1 MASQTKAFVVLFFIL
16 FWVMVG
22 FGIIIP
28 ILPFVVTH
36 FGGGP
41 TMLGLF
47 MASFSLMQFFFAP
60 MWGRLSDRI
69 GRRPVLLIGLSGYGI
84 TFILLGLA
92 NHLWMLFVIRM
103 ASGIISSATL
113 PTAMAYI
120 ADITDGEQRSKGMG
134 LMGAAMGVG
143 MIFGPAL
150 GGWLGHYGFAIPF
163 YAAGILSIATWPF
176 AYFLL
181 PESLKKLGTQR
192 VESDAQISL
201 AVIKH
206 PLFALFNLN
215 FVTNFSMAIFQGTF
229 ALYAA
234 DRAGFGPKEM
244 GTLFTLM
251 GVIGVIVQG
260 GMIGRLVKR
269 FGDANLVKVGLLISG
284 VGMALILVSSD
295 MLTLM
300 ITTSIFN
307 IGGSLMGPST
317 STLVSKNA
325 QGAQGASIG
334 LMQSFGSLGRI
345 VGPVVGG
352 ALYDIDLNIP
362 YITGAVVL
370 LVLAIWSMQMI
381 DQFDRAHR
389 EKRLASSVPRG

>member
-1 MASQTKAFVVLFFIL
+1 MADKTKAFLVLFLIL

-41 TMLGLF
+41 TTLGLF

-60 MWGRLSDRI
+60 LWGRLSDRI

-92 NHLWMLFVIRM
+92 TELWMLFVIRM
-103 ASGIISSATL
+103 LSGMISSATL

-120 ADITDGEQRSKGMG
+120 VDITEGEERSKGMG

-150 GGWLGHYGFAIPF
+150 GGWLGHYGFAVPF
-163 YAAGILSIATWPF
+163 YAAGALAILTWPF
-176 AYFLL
+176 AYFFL
-181 PESLKKLGTQR
+181 PESLKKLGTHR
-192 VESDAQISL
+192 AEKMAKMSL
-201 AVIKH
+201 EVIKN
-206 PLFALFNLN
+206 PLFTLFMLN
-215 FVTNFSMAIFQGTF
+215 FITNFSMAIFQGTF

-234 DRAGFGPKEM
+234 DRAGFGPREM
-244 GTLFTLM
+244 GTLFTVM
-251 GVIGVIVQG
+251 GIIGVIIQG
-260 GMIGRLVKR
+260 GMIGRLVRR
-269 FGDANLVKVGLLISG
+269 FGDANLVKVGLFISG
-284 VGMALILVSSD
+284 VGMGLILVATN
-295 MLTLM
+295 MPTLM
-300 ITTSIFN
+300 ITTAIFN

-325 QGAQGASIG
+325 LGAQGASIG

-345 VGPVVGG
+345 LGPVVGG
-352 ALYDIDLNIP
+352 VLYGIHMDIP
-362 YITGAVVL
+362 YMTGAVTL
-370 LVLAIWSMQMI
+370 LVLAILSLHMI
-381 DQFDRAHR
+381 DRYDTAQNK
-389 EKRLASSVPRG
+389 EQLSPKTT

>member
-1 MASQTKAFVVLFFIL
+1 
-16 FWVMVG
+16 MVG

-41 TMLGLF
+41 TILGLF

-60 MWGRLSDRI
+60 LWGRLSDRI

-84 TFILLGLA
+84 TFILLGMA
-92 NHLWMLFVIRM
+92 DHLWMLFAIRM
-103 ASGIISSATL
+103 LSGIISSATL

-120 ADITDGEQRSKGMG
+120 VDITEGEERSKGLG

-143 MIFGPAL
+143 MVFGPAL

-163 YAAGILSIATWPF
+163 YAAGALAIITWPF
-176 AYFLL
+176 AYFFL
-181 PESLKKLGTQR
+181 PESLKR
-192 VESDAQISL
+192 SDRHRAEDAAKISFK
-201 AVIKH
+201 VIKH
-206 PLFALFNLN
+206 PLFTLFMLN
-215 FVTNFSMAIFQGTF
+215 FITNFSMAIFQGTF

-244 GTLFTLM
+244 GTLFTIM
-251 GVIGVIVQG
+251 GIISVIIQG
-260 GMIGRLVKR
+260 GMIGRLVKL
-269 FGDANLVKVGLLISG
+269 FGDANLIKAGLFISG
-284 VGMALILVSSD
+284 VGMALIVLSSH

-300 ITTSIFN
+300 ISAAIFN

-325 QGAQGASIG
+325 LGAQGASIG

-345 VGPVVGG
+345 LGPVMGG
-352 ALYDIDLNIP
+352 ILYGIQMNIP
-362 YITGAVVL
+362 YITGASIL
-370 LVLAIWSMQMI
+370 LLIAILSLQMI
-381 DQFDRAHR
+381 DKYDIACNHKKKPSQ
-389 EKRLASSVPRG
+389 E

>member
-1 MASQTKAFVVLFFIL
+1 MGKKTKAFFVLFFIL
-16 FWVMVG
+16 FLVMVG

-41 TMLGLF
+41 TILGLF

-60 MWGRLSDRI
+60 LWGRLSDRI

-84 TFILLGLA
+84 TFILLGMA
-92 NHLWMLFVIRM
+92 DHLWMLFAIRM
-103 ASGIISSATL
+103 LSGIISSATL

-120 ADITDGEQRSKGMG
+120 VDITEGEERSKGMG

-143 MIFGPAL
+143 MVFGPAL

-163 YAAGILSIATWPF
+163 YAAGALAIITWPF
-176 AYFLL
+176 AYFFL
-181 PESLKKLGTQR
+181 PESLKRSDSHR
-192 VESDAQISL
+192 VEDAAKISFK
-201 AVIKH
+201 VIKH
-206 PLFALFNLN
+206 PLFTLFMLN
-215 FVTNFSMAIFQGTF
+215 FITNFSMAIFQGTF

-234 DRAGFGPKEM
+234 DRAGFGPREM
-244 GTLFTLM
+244 GTVFTIM
-251 GVIGVIVQG
+251 GIISVIIQG
-260 GMIGRLVKR
+260 GMIGRLVKF
-269 FGDANLVKVGLLISG
+269 FGDANLIKAGLFISG
-284 VGMALILVSSD
+284 IGMALIWLSSQ

-300 ITTSIFN
+300 ISAAIFN

-325 QGAQGASIG
+325 LGAQGASIG

-345 VGPVVGG
+345 LGPVIGG
-352 ALYDIDLNIP
+352 ILYGIQMNIP
-362 YITGAVVL
+362 YMTGASIL
-370 LVLAIWSMQMI
+370 LLIAILSLQRIDKYDLAGNHTKKPSQ
-381 DQFDRAHR
+381 
-389 EKRLASSVPRG
+389 E